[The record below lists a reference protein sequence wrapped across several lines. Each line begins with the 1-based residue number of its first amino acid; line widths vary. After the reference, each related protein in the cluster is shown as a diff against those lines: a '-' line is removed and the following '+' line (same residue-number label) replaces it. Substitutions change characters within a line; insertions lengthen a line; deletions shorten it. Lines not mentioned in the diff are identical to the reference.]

1 MSSPMDGISP
11 YRPRDISA
19 FIGSGFLSTVAMQV
33 QSVAIGWQIYDI
45 ERTPLA
51 LGLVGLC
58 QFVPMFLL
66 TLPAGELADRVDPRR
81 LLAVTEVAQALCSG
95 LFLLCS
101 LVSPHH
107 ALPFYV
113 VLALFGAARGFS
125 EPAGQSLLAF
135 LVPPEGLAQS
145 IARNSSLLTVAVIA
159 GPAIGGFLYAA
170 GPLATYSVCL
180 TAFLLAALLAASL
193 GGRRVD
199 HSQTKFADRW
209 ERVIE
214 GVNFVRTRPI
224 VLGAISLDLFAVLLG
239 GAVALLPVFARD
251 VLHVGPL
258 GLGLLRSAPAAG
270 AALMAFTLARYPI
283 ERRPTARPTARRWRF
298 VGFPSLRFGR
308 RWRFVGFPSLRFGRT
323 GAHLF
328 LAVAVFGLATV
339 AFGLSQN
346 FYLSLAALL
355 VTGAS
360 DMISVFIR
368 SSLINFATPDPMR
381 GRVGAVNMLFIGASG
396 ELGEFES
403 GMTAAWFGT
412 IPAVV
417 IGGLGTLAVVAIW
430 MWRFPPLRKVDRLAD
445 ALSPS

>member
-1 MSSPMDGISP
+1 MSGALP
-11 YRPRDISA
+11 YRERDIPA
-19 FIGSGFLSTVAMQV
+19 FVGSGFLATVAMQV

-101 LVSPHH
+101 LVSPHR
-107 ALPFYV
+107 ALPFYI
-113 VLALFGAARGFS
+113 VLALFGASRGFS
-125 EPAGQSLLAF
+125 EPAGQSLLPF
-135 LVPPEGLAQS
+135 LVPPEGLAKA

-159 GPAIGGFLYAA
+159 GPAIGGFLFAA

-180 TAFLLAALLAASL
+180 AAFLLAASLAASL

-214 GVNFVRTRPI
+214 GVHFVRTRPI

-283 ERRPTARPTARRWRF
+283 ERRPTARPTA
-298 VGFPSLRFGR
+298 R